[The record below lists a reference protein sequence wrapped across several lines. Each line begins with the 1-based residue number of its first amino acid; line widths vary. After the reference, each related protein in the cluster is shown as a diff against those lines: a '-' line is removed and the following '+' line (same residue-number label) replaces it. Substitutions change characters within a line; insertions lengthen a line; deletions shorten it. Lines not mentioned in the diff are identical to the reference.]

1 MIVAIL
7 IGRRES
13 KGFPGKN
20 TALIGGR
27 PLLAYPLMAALAV
40 TDIDQIIVCTDDE
53 TIGEYVRA
61 TNMPPLLGGRVSVI
75 GRPRYLC
82 TDEAQAGEVYQFAY
96 DDVRIQDTSTRKD
109 IELLVLLMCNAPM
122 ITPVQIQQG
131 IAALRDDPT
140 LDSAI
145 TVSAYNMFSPAR
157 ARYLD
162 TQGLL
167 RPMVQLQG
175 ATCDRNSTGDVWF
188 CDFGAVIVRPR
199 CLEKLDGLPPQTW
212 MGHRIYPLKQWG
224 GFDVDYD
231 WQVPH
236 VEHWLKKHGLS

>member
-1 MIVAIL
+1 MICAIL

-40 TDIDQIIVCTDDE
+40 TDIDKIVVCTDDE
-53 TIGEYVRA
+53 KIGEYVRA

-75 GRPRYLC
+75 GRPSSLC
-82 TDEAQAGEVYQFAY
+82 TDEAQAGEVYKFAY
-96 DDVRIQDTSTRKD
+96 DDVRMSDTSTRKD
-109 IELLVLLMCNAPM
+109 IEFLVLLMCNAPM
-122 ITPVQIQQG
+122 ITPVQIKQG
-131 IAALRDDPT
+131 IEVLRGDET

-145 TVSAYNMFSPAR
+145 TVSNYNMWAPIR
-157 ARYLD
+157 ARYID

-167 RPMVQLQG
+167 RPMVQMPG
-175 ATCDRNSTGDVWF
+175 ATCDRDSTGDVWF
-188 CDFGAVIVRPR
+188 ADFGAVIVRPR
-199 CLEKLDGLPPQTW
+199 CLGKLDGLPPQTW

-224 GFDVDYD
+224 GFDMDYD

-236 VEHWLKKHGLS
+236 VEHWLRKHGLA